1 VIFGFG
7 KKKDD
12 DFEEEDEIELISFQ
26 GPHNG
31 ETIDL
36 KANAKLLDAGLLPA
50 KEIVTDAILRRADM
64 VRIDPKGD
72 RSAIY
77 LIVDGVAYPGDRLSK
92 QEGLAVTMTMKLLA
106 GLNIKNRTQPQSGG
120 LNSSLE
126 GKKYEV
132 VVESQPLET
141 GGERLNIKLRDL
153 AVKLD
158 SPAAIGIPDSIK
170 DRLRELAGEKKGLF
184 ISAGPPRSGLTT
196 TSLALMKVVDVYIL
210 SVYSITDM
218 SNRDI
223 TNVTKFDV
231 NPNDSL
237 ETTLQRII
245 RVDADFV
252 FAPPLRSVE
261 TAKTLLEYQS
271 QLALLTEMPAPDAA
285 SAILQLVKLVGDPA
299 MVANGLKAVVSP
311 KMIRLLCD
319 ECKEAFR
326 PNPKIIAKAG
336 LPAETKVLYR
346 APVAE
351 EGEELEPCPKCGGI
365 GYYGRS
371 GIFEMIEINDDIKK
385 LITSG
390 AANVAQIK
398 SAAKN
403 AGMPTFKDGGLAKVA
418 EGKTSLEELQ
428 RLFKS

>member
-1 VIFGFG
+1 MIFGFG

-106 GLNIKNRTQPQSGG
+106 GLNIKNRTQPQTGG

-126 GKKYEV
+126 GKKYEI

-170 DRLRELAGEKKGLF
+170 DRLRELAGEKQGLF

-285 SAILQLVKLVGDPA
+285 SAIVQLVKLVGDPTL
-299 MVANGLKAVVSP
+299 VANGLKAVVSP

-346 APVAE
+346 APVPE